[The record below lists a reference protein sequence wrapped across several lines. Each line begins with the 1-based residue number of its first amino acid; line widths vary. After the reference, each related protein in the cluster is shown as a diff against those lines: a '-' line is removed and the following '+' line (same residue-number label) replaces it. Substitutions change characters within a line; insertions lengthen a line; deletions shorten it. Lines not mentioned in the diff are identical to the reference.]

1 MPALCRSVRKQMPTD
16 PQQAAEFAQSKGQA
30 RKEGRTGVTFDDV
43 AGLEPIVT
51 ELQRVS
57 CGTLQNPKQYSYL
70 CWPQEPASCC
80 LPGGAHA
87 GGDGFQQGLP
97 TAPAA
102 LSLQMSSKHSPAAF
116 HSRDPCAAQPGCES
130 CTQQACLCCLLGHD
144 KQVPNVCLCCAF
156 SGHVAAGS

>member
-57 CGTLQNPKQYSYL
+57 CGTLQNPSST
-70 CWPQEPASCC
+70 ATF
-80 LPGGAHA
+80 A
-87 GGDGFQQGLP
+87 GLKNL
-97 TAPAA
+97 PAA
-102 LSLQMSSKHSPAAF
+102 
-116 HSRDPCAAQPGCES
+116 
-130 CTQQACLCCLLGHD
+130 
-144 KQVPNVCLCCAF
+144 VCLVGHMLVAMDFSRAF
-156 SGHVAAGS
+156 PLRLLH